1 MTVILYYTDWTKI
14 SVPVKINELVPCN
27 YHKRLRSIH
36 DRIVDWSHC
45 ALLLINFIYI
55 FQLLTWI
62 PMDCGLR
69 LPTASV
75 VTILTTTHGNLDVHN
90 TPTFSKIVCG
100 RLHPRKEI
108 KLKMQYTSRVQFTNE
123 VSFRWILNSRDIH
136 QTSLNWGTFAF
147 SCIYF
152 SCYSD

>member
-1 MTVILYYTDWTKI
+1 MTFILYYTDRTKI
-14 SVPVKINELVPCN
+14 FVPVKINELVPCN
-27 YHKRLRSIH
+27 YHKRLRSIR
-36 DRIVDWSHC
+36 DRIVVWYHC
-45 ALLLINFIYI
+45 ALLLNFIYI
-55 FQLLTWI
+55 FLITDL
-62 PMDCGLR
+62 DCGLR